1 MDEFG
6 NPLPEKNLKN
16 TNDSD
21 NFNTNEDDDSKV
33 RNLLIEILLQS
44 WFNRDLTY
52 YIKLII

>member
-33 RNLLIEILLQS
+33 RKLLIEIFLQS
-44 WFNRDLTY
+44 WFNRNLTY